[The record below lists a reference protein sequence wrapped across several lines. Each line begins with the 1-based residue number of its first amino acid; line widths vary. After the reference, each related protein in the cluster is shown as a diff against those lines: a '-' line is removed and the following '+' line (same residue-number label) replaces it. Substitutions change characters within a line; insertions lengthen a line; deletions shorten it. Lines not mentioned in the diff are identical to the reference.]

1 MDLNLCYLWLTP
13 LGPKAPAGLVQPVLT
28 PKDAPYFFDVDI
40 EFRAAGER
48 QLEIDGLPV
57 RVALQV
63 LDSQVLLVGYFVL
76 FFVDLTRPR

>member
-1 MDLNLCYLWLTP
+1 M
-13 LGPKAPAGLVQPVLT
+13 QPVPA
-28 PKDAPYFFDVDI
+28 PKDAPYFYDIDI

-63 LDSQVLLVGYFVL
+63 LDGLVLLAECRYTLPDGLSEPAVAANR
-76 FFVDLTRPR
+76 DRLTRGSV